1 MSVIGNSPGVA
12 SQRVVSPFTATSG
25 QTTFT
30 PISGYTLG
38 YCDVFLN
45 GIKLANGDDYTASD
59 GTTVVLAVGAALGD
73 FVEVVAYFPR
83 GLSDGY
89 LKSEADAKF
98 VALTGDQNIAGAKK
112 FTGSVIIGRVNS
124 AEEGGQIDLCRSSD
138 NASAWAIDVFGSTS
152 TPSLRVVDN
161 IASAT
166 RMQFD
171 SSGNVE
177 INNGN
182 LKLASG
188 KGISF
193 PAVTS
198 GSSDAN
204 TLDDYEEGTWSPSFG
219 SNWSGTYSIQ
229 QAFYTK
235 IGRQVTVYGRA
246 TTNGGSGSWTANL
259 FPSITNL
266 PFSSQSVAG
275 SAVNG
280 SWGFAT
286 GVTGLASPNIGAGNF
301 DGAQNGGTSAFPN
314 MFRVGDNISNMSTN
328 NLSNSVNCE
337 MRFQITYFTS

>member
-204 TLDDYEEGTWSPSFG
+204 TLDDYEEGTFPGTLTGGTTAPSTPQTATG
-219 SNWSGTYSIQ
+219 Y
-229 QAFYTK
+229 YTK
-235 IGRQVTVYGRA
+235 IGRVV
-246 TTNGGSGSWTANL
+246 NLSISFANL
-259 FPSITNL
+259 NT
-266 PFSSQSVAG
+266 
-275 SAVNG
+275 
-280 SWGFAT
+280 T
-286 GVTGLASPNIGAGNF
+286 GASGTVTVTGLPFTSTASVLTLGSIVNSRGPNQQSCSYLPAGSTSAIQVDYSGAG
-301 DGAQNGGTSAFPN
+301 AAWASTGTGTYTFL
-314 MFRVGDNISNMSTN
+314 T
-328 NLSNSVNCE
+328 
-337 MRFQITYFTS
+337 ITYQTS